1 MSDDS
6 RSADDRL
13 DEFTAAIT
21 EFDVDRRGGE
31 AAVRVVADRDDFRV
45 DLSDLFDTAAEY
57 DLVAFDGWV
66 GGQGVASLEFRPV
79 EDA

>member
-13 DEFTAAIT
+13 DEFAAAIT
-21 EFDVDRRGGE
+21 EFDVDRRKGE
-31 AAVRVVADRDDFRV
+31 AAVRVVTDTDEFRV
-45 DLSDLFDTAAEY
+45 GLTDLFDTAAQY

-66 GGQGVASLEFRPV
+66 GGQGVASLQFRPS
-79 EDA
+79 EDE